1 MEKLKVHYSQLFLER
16 KRVEAL
22 EKEIRASEALHCYWN
37 THKMKPKSFEACL
50 VRDGFFMIE
59 LFRKNTNLREYA
71 QVKRNDIVFNI
82 RLMKPRL
89 ERDMLLFDNQIPLS
103 ALRMLFELTEPK
115 DEHDNFVPLVLS
127 YFEFSG
133 KHIPYDVDLITP
145 LDDIPHLL
153 GLVYEALVLGKKR
166 KPLVPETP
174 VQPSRERKLLFE
186 SITIWSIFLRLVQE
200 KVLVWKTAQQPNN
213 QGKSCDF
220 IRTAVA
226 LEQVGVKFVKADDNA
241 VFHGINFIGKEFSIP
256 RLVIDDNTESFFRN
270 LVAYEQYSKNYRL
283 HRVTDYLQVM
293 DCLIN
298 TSTDVEL
305 LRHYGIIVN
314 RIGDDEKVST
324 MFNHL
329 YSGVYFDQNN
339 FFYNQMFDEVNKF
352 CKKRRNAWMAKLKTE
367 YFSNPW
373 TLISFLGA
381 LTLLLLTTAQTVF
394 SVLSYINQPKS

>member
-1 MEKLKVHYSQLFLER
+1 
-16 KRVEAL
+16 
-22 EKEIRASEALHCYWN
+22 
-37 THKMKPKSFEACL
+37 MKPKSFEACL

-71 QVKRNDIVFNI
+71 QVKRNDIIFNI

-89 ERDMLLFDNQIPLS
+89 ERDMLLFENQIPLS

-133 KHIPYDVDLITP
+133 KHIPYDVDLKTP
-145 LDDIPHLL
+145 LDGIPHLL
-153 GLVYEALVLGKKR
+153 GLV
-166 KPLVPETP
+166 
-174 VQPSRERKLLFE
+174 
-186 SITIWSIFLRLVQE
+186 
-200 KVLVWKTAQQPNN
+200 
-213 QGKSCDF
+213 
-220 IRTAVA
+220 TAVA

-241 VFHGINFIGKEFSIP
+241 VFHGINFSGKEFSIP

-270 LVAYEQYSKNYRL
+270 LVAYEQYSKNYRP
-283 HRVTDYLQVM
+283 HPVTDYLRVV

-305 LRHYGIIVN
+305 LRHCGIIVN
-314 RIGDDEKVST
+314 RIGDDVKVST

-329 YSGVYFDQNN
+329 CSGVYFDQNN

-352 CKKRRNAWMAKLKTE
+352 CKKRRNAWMAKLKNE

-381 LTLLLLTTAQTVF
+381 LSLLLLTTAQTVF